1 MPAYKRKLSRS
12 NATAGSYKRRRLSVA
27 QKANAAL
34 SMARQIKRGIEVK
47 GFGVSRTGTVT
58 NTEDV
63 KHLTAIPQGDGNGAR
78 DGDHI
83 MATRVRLRG
92 VISGNN
98 ALSFQ
103 SKMRVVIVQNL
114 RQQPDTDATMTSQFT
129 SADLY
134 GFNLANQG
142 FKNLLVHYDQVHSVP
157 IGGEVG
163 ATPTYKV
170 GRKFVDIDLKLKYP
184 VKVSFNEA
192 AATDIDR
199 NGFYIICVSDA
210 SSNSPSFSYEAFI
223 DFTDA

>member
-47 GFGVSRTGTVT
+47 GFGVSRTGTLT

-83 MATRVRLRG
+83 MVTRVRMKAILA
-92 VISGNN
+92 SNN
-98 ALSFQ
+98 ASNFQ
-103 SKMRVVIVQNL
+103 QMVRIVIVQNL
-114 RQQPDTDATMTSQFT
+114 RQQPDTDATMLSQFT

-142 FKNLLVHYDQVHSVP
+142 FKNLLVHYDKVHAVP
-157 IGGEVG
+157 MGNETA
-163 ATPTYKV
+163 ATPTYQV
-170 GRKFVDIDLKLKYP
+170 GYKHIDINIPMRYP

-199 NGFYIICVSDA
+199 NGFYIIAVSQS
-210 SSNSPSFSYEAFI
+210 SSNSPSLVYEAFV